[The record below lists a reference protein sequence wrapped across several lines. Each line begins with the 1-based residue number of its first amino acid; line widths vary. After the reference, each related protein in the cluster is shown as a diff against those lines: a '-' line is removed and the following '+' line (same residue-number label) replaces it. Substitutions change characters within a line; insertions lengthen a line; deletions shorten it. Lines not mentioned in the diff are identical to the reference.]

1 MAIRKRGSVYHLRIR
16 PFGEEI
22 GVTTPALTK
31 QEARRIEMAIMTA
44 CRSSDY
50 RGLDP
55 VSRAACLQMFRNKGW
70 AIPSDLAPEESVTEE
85 LTFWKAAELFLKYP
99 EIRDSKE
106 RPRYEQCIFHLV
118 EHFGKEKAVKSIW
131 VPEIKT
137 YIARRLA
144 EGAAPST
151 ANRGKG
157 TLSKMFQVLVELRLI
172 ETNPCR
178 LVKNLSQKSEER
190 QVYLS
195 RPDFQKIV
203 DQAPVWLKPIL
214 MTAYYTGMRR
224 GEILGLTHS
233 QINLN
238 RRVILLGPQD
248 TKEGDWKRV
257 PIHRD
262 LLPILDKVLRVQS
275 LGTDRVFLVKDQPPN
290 KHSLK
295 NPWLKA
301 VKSMELDPRPR
312 FHDLRHTWKT
322 NARRSGMDPEIRE
335 AIMGHWYRG
344 RNVNERYGR
353 ISEEELLRAIDSLTV
368 DHGET
373 EIVVA
378 RR

>member
-22 GVTTPALTK
+22 GVATAASTK

-44 CRSSDY
+44 CRSGDY
-50 RGLDP
+50 RSLDP
-55 VSRAACLQMFRNKGW
+55 VSRAACVQMFRNKEW
-70 AIPSDLAPEESVTEE
+70 AIPSDLGSEEAVQEE
-85 LTFWKAAELFLKYP
+85 LTLWKAAEIFLKYP
-99 EIRDSKE
+99 EIKDSRE
-106 RPRYEQCIFHLV
+106 RERYQQCLAHLIGY
-118 EHFGKEKAVKSIW
+118 FGKEKAVKSIW

-137 YIARRLA
+137 YVSGRLA
-144 EGAAPST
+144 QGAAPST
-151 ANRGKG
+151 ANREKG

-178 LVKNLSQKSEER
+178 LVKNVSQKTEER

-195 RPDFQKIV
+195 LSDFDRIV
-203 DQAPVWLKPIL
+203 DLAPAWLKPIL
-214 MTAYYTGMRR
+214 MTAYFTGMRR

-233 QINLN
+233 QINLS
-238 RRVILLGPQD
+238 RRMILLGPQD
-248 TKEGDWKRV
+248 TKEGHWKRV

-262 LLPILDKVLRVQS
+262 LLPVLDKVLRVQS
-275 LGTDRVFLVKDQPPN
+275 LGSDHVFLLKDRPPN
-290 KHSLK
+290 KYSLK

-301 VKSMELDPRPR
+301 VRFMQLDPRPR

>member
-1 MAIRKRGSVYHLRIR
+1 MALRKRGPVYHLRIR

-22 GVTTPALTK
+22 GVATPASTK

-44 CRSSDY
+44 CRSRDY

-55 VSRAACLQMFRNKGW
+55 VSRAACVQMFKNKRW
-70 AIPSDLAPEESVTEE
+70 AIPSDLAPEEPVTGE
-85 LTFWKAAELFLKYP
+85 LTVWKASELFLKYP

-106 RPRYEQCIFHLV
+106 RSRYEQCLVHLV
-118 EHFGKEKAVKSIW
+118 DYFGKEKAIKSIW

-137 YIARRLA
+137 YVALRLA

-151 ANRGKG
+151 ANREKG
-157 TLSKMFQVLVELRLI
+157 TLSRMFQVLVELRLI

-195 RPDFQKIV
+195 RLDFQGIV
-203 DQAPVWLKPIL
+203 DLAPTWLKPIL
-214 MTAYYTGMRR
+214 ITAYYTGMRR

-233 QINLN
+233 QTNLK
-238 RRVILLGPQD
+238 RRMILLGPQD
-248 TKEGDWKRV
+248 TKEGHWKRV
-257 PIHRD
+257 PIHRE
-262 LLPILDKVLRVQS
+262 LLPVLDKVLKVQS
-275 LGTDRVFLVKDQPPN
+275 LGSDHVFLMKDQPPN

-301 VKSMELDPRPR
+301 VRSMDLDPRPR

-344 RNVNERYGR
+344 RNVSERYGR
-353 ISEEELLRAIDSLTV
+353 ISEDELLKAIDSMTM

-378 RR
+378 YR

>member
-22 GVTTPALTK
+22 GVATAASTK

-44 CRSSDY
+44 CRSGDY
-50 RGLDP
+50 RALDP
-55 VSRAACLQMFRNKGW
+55 VSRAACIQMFRNKEW
-70 AIPSDLAPEESVTEE
+70 AIPSELIPEESGKEE
-85 LTFWKAAELFLKYP
+85 LTLWKAAELFLKYP
-99 EIRDSKE
+99 EIKDSRE
-106 RPRYEQCIFHLV
+106 RERYQQCIAHLTGY
-118 EHFGKEKAVKSIW
+118 FGKEKAVKSIW

-137 YIARRLA
+137 YVAGRLA

-151 ANRGKG
+151 ANREKG

-178 LVKNLSQKSEER
+178 LVKNLSQKAEER

-195 RPDFQKIV
+195 LLDFDRIV
-203 DQAPVWLKPIL
+203 DLAPAWMKPIL

-224 GEILGLTHS
+224 GEILGLTRS
-233 QINLN
+233 QIKLS
-238 RRVILLGPQD
+238 RRMILLGPQD
-248 TKEGDWKRV
+248 TKEGHWKRV

-262 LLPILDKVLRVQS
+262 LLPVLDKVLRVQS
-275 LGTDRVFLVKDQPPN
+275 LGSDHVFLVNDKPPN

-301 VKSMELDPRPR
+301 VRFMELDPRPR

>member
-1 MAIRKRGSVYHLRIR
+1 MALRKRGQVYHLRIR

-22 GVTTPALTK
+22 GVATSATTK
-31 QEARRIEMAIMTA
+31 QEARRIEMAVMTA
-44 CRSSDY
+44 CKSSDY

-55 VSRAACLQMFRNKGW
+55 VSRAVCVQIFKNKGL
-70 AIPSDLAPEESVTEE
+70 AVPSDLAPEKPVVEE
-85 LTFWKAAELFLKYP
+85 LTLWKAVELFLKYP
-99 EIRDSKE
+99 EIKNSQE
-106 RPRYEQCIFHLV
+106 RSRYEQCIVHLI

-137 YIARRLA
+137 YIATRLG
-144 EGAAPST
+144 EGAAAST
-151 ANRGKG
+151 ANREKG

-172 ETNPCR
+172 ENNPCR
-178 LVKNLSQKSEER
+178 LMKNLSQKSEER

-195 RPDFQKIV
+195 HSDFERIV
-203 DQAPVWLKPIL
+203 DFTPAWLKPIL
-214 MTAYYTGMRR
+214 WTAYYTGMRR
-224 GEILGLTHS
+224 GEILGLTRT
-233 QINLN
+233 QISLS
-238 RRVILLGPQD
+238 RRMILLGPKD
-248 TKEGDWKRV
+248 TKEGHWKRV
-257 PIHRD
+257 PLHKE
-262 LLPILDKVLRVQS
+262 LLPILEKVFRVQS
-275 LGTDRVFLVKDQPPN
+275 IGTDNIFLIKDQPPN

-301 VKSMELDPRPR
+301 VRSMEFKPRPR

-335 AIMGHWYRG
+335 AIMGHAERG
-344 RNVNERYGR
+344 KSVTERYGR
-353 ISEEELLRAIDSLTV
+353 ISEEELLRAIDALTV